1 MSPFGSVFTPGQ
13 SFSGFQGNSSAASST
28 FRTPSKASAMNLLN
42 IGSTPDGESTK
53 ASSLSPV
60 KPIGSGFSSPS
71 RQPVLRDG
79 PPFSTDTDPN
89 VAETRFVRFGN
100 IPAQWL
106 DDGTLIEVLHG
117 VSFPRFF
124 HNYILIF
131 S

>member
-1 MSPFGSVFTPGQ
+1 
-13 SFSGFQGNSSAASST
+13 
-28 FRTPSKASAMNLLN
+28 MNLLN
-42 IGSTPDGESTK
+42 IGSTPDEASTK

-60 KPIGSGFSSPS
+60 KPIGSGFSFPP

-79 PPFSTDTDPN
+79 PPFSTETDPN
-89 VAETRFVRFGN
+89 VSETRFVRFGN